1 MADKAIWLSYEFN
14 SYAPNSTWNDVPGV
28 YIFCGVNAQNQWVP
42 LYVGQAESF
51 RDRFSSH
58 EKWSPAVQ
66 RGARHVHV
74 RVVPQATMR
83 DVVERELIK
92 AYQPPLNTQ
101 LK

>member
-1 MADKAIWLSYEFN
+1 MADTVTWLTYEFH
-14 SYAPNSTWNDVPGV
+14 SYAPNSPWNDVAGV

-42 LYVGQAESF
+42 LYVGQAESI

-58 EKWSPAVQ
+58 EKWNPAVL
-66 RGARHVHV
+66 RGASRVHV
-74 RVVPQATMR
+74 RVIPQAAAR
-83 DVVERELIK
+83 DVVERALIK